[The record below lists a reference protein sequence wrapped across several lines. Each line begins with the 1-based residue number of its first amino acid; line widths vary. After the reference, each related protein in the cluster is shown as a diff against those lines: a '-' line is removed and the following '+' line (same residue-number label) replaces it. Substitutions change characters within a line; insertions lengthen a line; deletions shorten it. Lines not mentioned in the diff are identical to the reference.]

1 MTPDSARALLG
12 SILTLAYSGELGAI
26 RAYVGHR
33 HALRDYAQKLEVR
46 RILEDEIRHRR
57 RVGEM
62 LVTLGRA
69 PDPYR
74 EWKMNAVGRT
84 ISLVCHLSGWFIPMW
99 GAGRLEAQNIVEY
112 EHAARL
118 AKLAGLDDWVEDF
131 LHLAEVE
138 WDHELYF
145 RSQAETHWLWRVF
158 PRWKVPPPR
167 ETIRQNYALFQE
179 TGDAPRLVRHLVVR

>member
-1 MTPDSARALLG
+1 MTPESARSLLG

-33 HALRDYAQKLEVR
+33 HALRDYGQKLQVR
-46 RILEDEIRHRR
+46 RIVEDEVRHRR

-62 LVTLGRA
+62 LVTLELA

-74 EWKMNAVGRT
+74 EWKMNAVGQT
-84 ISLVCHLSGWFIPMW
+84 ISVVCHLFGWFIPMW

-118 AKLAGLDDWVEDF
+118 AKLAGLEDWVEDL
-131 LHLAEVE
+131 LHMAEVE

-145 RSQAETHWLWRVF
+145 RSQAESHWLWHVF
-158 PRWKVPPPR
+158 PRWTVPPPR
-167 ETIRQNYALFQE
+167 ELIRQEYARFE
-179 TGDAPRLVRHLVVR
+179 KTGEAPQLIRHLVVR

>member
-1 MTPDSARALLG
+1 MTPLEARAALG
-12 SILTLAYSGELGAI
+12 STLVLAYSGELGAI

-33 HALRDYAQKLEVR
+33 HALRDATQKLAVR

-62 LVTLGRA
+62 LEVLGLA

-74 EWKMNAVGRT
+74 EWKMTAVGRT
-84 ISLVCHLSGWFIPMW
+84 ISFVCHVSGWFVPMW
-99 GAGRLEAQNIVEY
+99 GAGMLEAQNIVEY

-118 AKLAGLDDWVEDF
+118 ARLAGLAEWVEDF

-145 RSQAETHWLWRVF
+145 RTQAESHWLWRVF
-158 PRWKVPPPR
+158 PSWPVPPPR
-167 ETIRQNYALFQE
+167 ERIRADYARFE
-179 TGDAPRLVRHLVVR
+179 SSPEAPRLVRHLVVR